1 MDKKKLTVILMLT
14 VLVIIAVALFTLTAC
29 GGEEKEVHHITT
41 VEELE
46 EWTSVAVNSI
56 KNIILVLD
64 NDLDFGNR
72 RLDGGI
78 QCYEFRGNGH
88 TISNVM
94 LSGSFFSTAHIISDV
109 TFEGLT
115 LNSVISEDTAFVLG
129 SAYAEEGELNIIEAL
144 FHTQT
149 EKYGVEIDNVH
160 VKNSTASIT
169 QGEKPGAFGG
179 IVGMY
184 DNHNYTEN
192 PTMTNC
198 TVDNITCTI
207 EAGANPEI
215 TGALWDNTPINVGGL
230 IGVAAGVD
238 ISDCSVSDSTIDV
251 TAMGIGNKIFLG
263 GMIGVYENSFNKSE
277 VSGCYASNNSLS
289 ASGMWSSGNVVN
301 NDKSTSTVSVGGL
314 ICELHDNDNKN
325 NTQFNAC
332 YSGEN
337 DIEIQCSGLY
347 NVGGFGANLYSAEYS
362 ECYAVDNTVVAGGRH
377 TGDTSVKNRN
387 FGGFAATAGGT
398 ITSCY
403 SYDNS
408 ISDAYQH
415 PLVDNEE
422 RNFGGF
428 IGRSIGTVLTYCA
441 AGSNSMSQGAN
452 TSAFCSYS
460 SQNVVESCYCDE
472 TGSNSLLK
480 PITESQFLDFA
491 TFSDLLMLSDSRW
504 MEGNGRPAILKLS

>member
-14 VLVIIAVALFTLTAC
+14 VLVIIAVAMFTLTAC
-29 GGEEKEVHHITT
+29 GGEEKEVHYITT
-41 VEELE
+41 IEELE
-46 EWTSVAVNSI
+46 EWTSGSVAFNRI
-56 KNIILVLD
+56 KSTILVLE

-78 QCYEFRGNGH
+78 LCYEFRGNGH

-115 LNSVISEDTAFVLG
+115 LSRGTAFVLG
-129 SAYAEEGELNIIEAL
+129 SANAEEGELNIIEAL
-144 FHTQT
+144 FHVQK
-149 EKYGVEIDNVH
+149 EKYGVKIDNVH
-160 VKNSTASIT
+160 VKNSTATIT
-169 QGEKPGAFGG
+169 QGEKPGGFGG
-179 IVGMY
+179 IVGVY
-184 DNHNYTEN
+184 ADHNYTEK

-263 GMIGVYENSFNKSE
+263 GMIGVYKNSFNKSE

-301 NDKSTSTVSVGGL
+301 DERSTSTVSVGGF
-314 ICELHDNDNKN
+314 ICELNDNDNKN

-332 YSGEN
+332 YSDGN
-337 DIEIQCSGLY
+337 DIEIQCNGLY

-377 TGDTSVKNRN
+377 TGDTSAKNRN
-387 FGGFAATAGGT
+387 FGGFAATGGGT

-403 SYDNS
+403 SYNNS
-408 ISDAYQH
+408 MTDAYQH
-415 PLVDNEE
+415 QLVENEE

-428 IGRSIGTVLTYCA
+428 IGRSIGAVLTYCA
-441 AGSNSMSQGAN
+441 AGSNDMSWGAN
-452 TSAFCSYS
+452 TSSFCSYS
-460 SQNVVESCYCDE
+460 SKNVFESCYCDDVS
-472 TGSNSLLK
+472 SNTALE
-480 PITESQFLDFA
+480 PITESQFLDFS

-504 MEGNGRPAILKLS
+504 MEGNGRPAILKLN